1 MNDSRKVLI
10 KPEVLSRLRD
20 ISLRANAAS
29 QASYQRLQ
37 NQLAVMRS
45 RHLMAR
51 MNGNSVT
58 TCRSGAKLFTA
69 ISDAVDTLTVRI
81 RHELGLLCQVAL
93 TNGILTADAY
103 GKLAGAFGPQASSQ
117 PGVLDL
123 RQQRLLRL
131 PVNEALRVITTG
143 LEEMCNQIDNLLAF
157 LEGQNGEPIGAGHIA
172 FDCIRQ
178 TESLGRP

>member
-37 NQLAVMRS
+37 NQLALMRS

-51 MNGNSVT
+51 MHG
-58 TCRSGAKLFTA
+58 SGAEACQSETRLFAA
-69 ISDAVDTLTVRI
+69 ISYAVFCLKKKK
-81 RHELGLLCQVAL
+81 RHELVLLCQVAL
-93 TNGILTADAY
+93 TNGVLTSDAY
-103 GKLAGAFGPQASSQ
+103 EKLAGAFGTRVSSQ

-123 RQQRLLRL
+123 REQRLLRL
-131 PVNEALRVITTG
+131 PVNEALRVIATG
-143 LEEMCNQIDNLLAF
+143 LEEMCNQSDNLLAF
-157 LEGQNGEPIGAGHIA
+157 LEGQGGEPISAGHMA
-172 FDCIRQ
+172 FDCIRRA
-178 TESLGRP
+178 ESLSRP